1 MILQRQLA
9 LRNSWGC
16 RMKLDPRLPFG
27 GCKGSGNGRELG
39 REVITHYTQ
48 VKRACIC
55 QVTGLRAWLAGM
67 GPGTQTSC
75 SWQRG
80 VQQPFSVEKLVCS

>member
-1 MILQRQLA
+1 MQLA
-9 LRNSWGC
+9 SRDPWGC

-55 QVTGLRAWLAGM
+55 QVRGARAWLAGM
-67 GPGTQTSC
+67 GPGTHTSDKAGHTC
-75 SWQRG
+75 FALKAANSALE
-80 VQQPFSVEKLVCS
+80 V

>member
-1 MILQRQLA
+1 MLLPSRD
-9 LRNSWGC
+9 SWGC

-48 VKRACIC
+48 VHWACIC
-55 QVTGLRAWLAGM
+55 QVWGARAWLAGM
-67 GPGTQTSC
+67 GPRMQAAE
-75 SWQRG
+75 RG
-80 VQQPFSVEKLVCS
+80 AAATVIRKLVCS

>member
-1 MILQRQLA
+1 
-9 LRNSWGC
+9 
-16 RMKLDPRLPFG
+16 MKLDPRLPFG

-48 VKRACIC
+48 VKRSCIC
-55 QVTGLRAWLAGM
+55 QAGGAWAWLAGM
-67 GPGTQTSC
+67 GPGTGASC

-80 VQQPFSVEKLVCS
+80 VQQALQSESWLSAAVRGAST